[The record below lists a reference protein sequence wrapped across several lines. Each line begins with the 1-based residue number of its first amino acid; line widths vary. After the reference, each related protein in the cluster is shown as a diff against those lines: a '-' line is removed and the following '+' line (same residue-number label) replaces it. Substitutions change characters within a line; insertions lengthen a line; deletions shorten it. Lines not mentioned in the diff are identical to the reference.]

1 MEKQLKQICKWDA
14 CLLGLSNVSRMIYAM
29 LSTRL
34 KQTWCQFIYVQAHA
48 DEHGLPPPST
58 TPCSPAPG
66 RRLLIVRNDINTGPG
81 SSFLSFDSILGA
93 SATAGQS
100 TAYERHSSLDAL
112 KELPDI
118 SNGKDSSRSSSPGR
132 KRWGLLRNMNLF
144 SSTTTDQ
151 AASNGSLRENSHNH
165 ADGTQASVDAKPKAD
180 AAASTTALKYSS
192 PPSPQLQNL
201 SFKFSLEW
209 NDRSA
214 NIQRDRKLYPPRL
227 PLPAQI
233 WLQSRK
239 PDPGHF
245 SASKPEGPAAGSSK
259 YSGRALAEWA
269 VLINECQNFFERRKY
284 EGVMGLKRVETPTL
298 GVEAFRR
305 PG

>member
-1 MEKQLKQICKWDA
+1 MCRI
-14 CLLGLSNVSRMIYAM
+14 IHAM

-34 KQTWCQFIYVQAHA
+34 KQTWCHFIYVQEYA
-48 DEHGLPPPST
+48 DRHGLPPIST

-66 RRLLIVRNDINTGPG
+66 RRLLIIRNDTNMGPG
-81 SSFLSFDSILGA
+81 GAFLSFDSILRA
-93 SATAGQS
+93 SSTAGQS
-100 TAYERHSSLDAL
+100 TAYERHSSLDSL
-112 KELPDI
+112 KELVDI
-118 SNGKDSSRSSSPGR
+118 SDGKESSRSSSPGR
-132 KRWGLLRNMNLF
+132 KRWGLLRNINLF
-144 SSTTTDQ
+144 NSTTTDQ
-151 AASNGSLRENSHNH
+151 TPSNEPLKEKNTGHVEVTQGESGTGSTDVKPKSDTAS
-165 ADGTQASVDAKPKAD
+165 ASVLQAPI
-180 AAASTTALKYSS
+180 

-227 PLPAQI
+227 PLPAQM
-233 WLQSRK
+233 WLQSKK
-239 PDPGHF
+239 PEPSHF
-245 SASKPEGPAAGSSK
+245 IPSKPEGPAAGSSK
-259 YSGRALAEWA
+259 YAGRALAEWA